1 MICLLN
7 NTNNQHSK
15 LGTKNCV
22 EVDDDVI
29 ARYRTNKQIRFKT
42 TVLRSSR
49 CDYCDVY
56 VLVKETMKIK
66 EAGADIASR
75 NSDARNKQVIL
86 KNFPSFTDGKT
97 KINNSSG

>member
-29 ARYRTNKQIRFKT
+29 VRYRTNK
-42 TVLRSSR
+42 
-49 CDYCDVY
+49 
-56 VLVKETMKIK
+56 
-66 EAGADIASR
+66 
-75 NSDARNKQVIL
+75 
-86 KNFPSFTDGKT
+86 
-97 KINNSSG
+97 